1 MTIDPDRYYIFDCN
15 GKMVGSPAG
24 YKTVGAATAQTNRK
38 NASIYI
44 QIWRAFREANH
55 ADPNHKL
62 VNMIKQGAVL

>member
-1 MTIDPDRYYIFDCN
+1 MTIDSDRYYIFDCN

-44 QIWRAFREANH
+44 QIWRAFREASH

>member
-1 MTIDPDRYYIFDCN
+1 MTINPDRYYIFDCN

-24 YKTVGAATAQTNRK
+24 YKTVGAATTQTNRK

-44 QIWRAFREANH
+44 QIWRAFRVANH